1 MIGSLFYCCCKP
13 VRIATCFDLSTVD
26 QPSRVVAL
34 LLCFVDVVWVV
45 RIHGV
50 HVSYFKKLCRNF
62 IINRN
67 HFWTGGLH
75 PGSCG
80 SVEDSAGVKCAQWL
94 LGGEPGA
101 SWRVPSECS
110 GRRPCSKR
118 SDRQDY

>member
-1 MIGSLFYCCCKP
+1 MIGSLLYCCCKP
-13 VRIATCFDLSTVD
+13 VRIATCLYLSTVD
-26 QPSRVVAL
+26 QPSRVVTL

-45 RIHGV
+45 RFHGV
-50 HVSYFKKLCRNF
+50 HVSYFKKLCSNF

-67 HFWTGGLH
+67 HFWMGGLQ

-80 SVEDSAGVKCAQWL
+80 SVEDSAGVKCTQWL

-101 SWRVPSECS
+101 SWRVSSERS
-110 GRRPCSKR
+110 GRRPGLKR